1 MYRVT
6 RQEQTTLSYR
16 LMTGLALAPL
26 ARCLPLSPV
35 LAKGQGAAPGS
46 EGSTKSAAA
55 QAGQEQG
62 QGNWSNGQ
70 KSGWGT
76 AKDRRPPGLQQTN
89 QVPGRLQKKS
99 PYSVDPDLWDNP
111 GPRMGPPVP
120 GTIRAGPQSPRLGG
134 QHLGA

>member
-1 MYRVT
+1 
-6 RQEQTTLSYR
+6 
-16 LMTGLALAPL
+16 MTGLALAPL
-26 ARCLPLSPV
+26 ALCLPLSPV

-89 QVPGRLQKKS
+89 QVPGRLQK
-99 PYSVDPDLWDNP
+99 NP
-111 GPRMGPPVP
+111 PN
-120 GTIRAGPQSPRLGG
+120 QSL
-134 QHLGA
+134 

>member
-1 MYRVT
+1 
-6 RQEQTTLSYR
+6 
-16 LMTGLALAPL
+16 MTGLALAPL